1 MKKITALLI
10 AMTISSFAFAKDTNA
25 GVIKDKSPLPQWTC
39 TSPWS
44 DIPCE
49 VK

>member
-25 GVIKDKSPLPQWTC
+25 GVIKDKLPLPQWTC
-39 TSPWS
+39 TGTSS
-44 DIPCE
+44 ETPCD